1 MKQNFVVNTWGND
14 LISFTNTR
22 TNVYAKTHVV
32 ITESRILRNRDAMY
46 RIRYLNFASYIII
59 IFNFPFDDLFTL
71 FVFANYV

>member
-46 RIRYLNFASYIII
+46 RIRYLISESDYRFQYQRS
-59 IFNFPFDDLFTL
+59 L
-71 FVFANYV
+71 